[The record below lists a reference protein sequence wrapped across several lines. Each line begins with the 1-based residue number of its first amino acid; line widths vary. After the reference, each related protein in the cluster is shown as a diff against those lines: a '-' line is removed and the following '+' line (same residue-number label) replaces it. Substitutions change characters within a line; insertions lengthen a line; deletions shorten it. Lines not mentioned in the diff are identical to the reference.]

1 MNSIPASE
9 VKRRGVSA
17 LEEAVKK
24 GPVHVIKNNRP
35 TLVVLTEAQFTELSA
50 AGEAALRGPRRT
62 AVDYLL
68 NRPHDGTRTRED
80 IDASLREERESWDDA
95 SRP

>member
-35 TLVVLTEAQFTELSA
+35 ILVVLTEAQFAELSA
-50 AGEAALRGPRRT
+50 VREAALRSPRRT
-62 AVDYLL
+62 AIDYLRK
-68 NRPHDGTRTRED
+68 RPHDGTRTREE
-80 IDASLREERESWDDA
+80 IDASLREERESWDIA